1 MNKMK
6 ININL
11 TLTFLMVCA
20 AVTGFAQT
28 DSAKA
33 THETII
39 EGDKVKVIFKEKQV
53 VKINAEGKD
62 TVVNR
67 IESFSIVTKDQDER
81 NVVDKPDAED
91 NAAEHSD
98 FIDTKWNSYQLGYTN
113 ALNSRGKLEPDAN
126 YADMAMDAGK
136 SINVNWQI
144 VTQAMNIYKENIR
157 LVYGIGIDINNY
169 RFNENIDLD
178 VPSMLGA
185 PTSRLVTN
193 PSNNNYKRNKLVTQY
208 LTMPLLLNLKLSP
221 QNNDDYVYISG
232 GANFG
237 YLIGSHQKQ
246 VWKDNGR
253 KKNKKEDN
261 FNLEQFRLGY
271 EVQFGYKDVVLFGK
285 YFPKSMFKENLGP
298 DLRTVSIGIL
308 IGKV

>member
-6 ININL
+6 ININV

-20 AVTGFAQT
+20 AVTSFAQT
-28 DSAKA
+28 DSAQA

-53 VKINAEGKD
+53 VKINAVGKD

-81 NVVDKPDAED
+81 EVVDKPDLED

-98 FIDTKWNSYQLGYTN
+98 FIDTKWNSFQLGYTN
-113 ALNSRGKLEPDAN
+113 ALNNGGKLEPDAN
-126 YADMAMDAGK
+126 YADMAIDAGK

-144 VTQAMNIYKENIR
+144 VTQAMNIYKENVR
-157 LVYGIGIDINNY
+157 LVYGIGIDISNY

-178 VPSMLGA
+178 VPMLGA
-185 PTSRLVTN
+185 PTSPLETN

-221 QNNDDYVYISG
+221 KNNDDYVYISG

-246 VWKDNGR
+246 VWKDNGK
-253 KKNKKEDN
+253 KKNKKEDD

-271 EVQFGYKDVVLFGK
+271 EVQFGYKDIVLFGK

-298 DLRTVSIGIL
+298 DLRTVSVGIL

>member
-6 ININL
+6 ININV
-11 TLTFLMVCA
+11 TLTFLIVCA
-20 AVTGFAQT
+20 AVTSFAQT
-28 DSAKA
+28 DSAQA

-81 NVVDKPDAED
+81 EVVEKPDLED
-91 NAAEHSD
+91 NKAEHSD
-98 FIDTKWNSYQLGYTN
+98 FIDTKWNSFQLGYTN
-113 ALNSRGKLEPDAN
+113 ALNRGGKLEPDAN
-126 YADMAMDAGK
+126 YADMAIDAGK

-144 VTQAMNIYKENIR
+144 VTQAMNIYKENVR

-178 VPSMLGA
+178 VPMLGA
-185 PTSRLVTN
+185 PTSPLVTN

-221 QNNDDYVYISG
+221 KNNDDYVYISG

-246 VWKDNGR
+246 VWKDNGK
-253 KKNKKEDN
+253 KKNKKEDD

-298 DLRTVSIGIL
+298 DLRTVSVGIL
-308 IGKV
+308 YQKI